1 MRRVYTVDVSDSSI
15 ITFRLRDEKVE
26 KLRLM
31 LRDRP
36 PGLAGIPE
44 PSLNVFARALVLEAI
59 ERDEGKSD
67 RIRALEEEISDLR
80 DKWLRTVAEFENY
93 KKKMEGK

>member
-1 MRRVYTVDVSDSSI
+1 MSDSVV
-15 ITFRLRDEKVE
+15 ITFRLHDDKVE

-31 LRDRP
+31 LKERP
-36 PGLAGIPE
+36 PGLAGMPE
-44 PSLNVFARALVLEAI
+44 PSLNVFARALVLEAVD
-59 ERDEGKSD
+59 RNEGKSD
-67 RIRALEEEISDLR
+67 RIRALEEEISELR

>member
-1 MRRVYTVDVSDSSI
+1 MSDSSV
-15 ITFRLRDEKVE
+15 ITFRLHDDKVK

-31 LRDRP
+31 LRERP
-36 PGLAGIPE
+36 PGLAGTPE

-59 ERDEGKSD
+59 ERGEGKSD
-67 RIRALEEEISDLR
+67 RIRALEEEISELR

>member
-1 MRRVYTVDVSDSSI
+1 MSDSLI
-15 ITFRLRDEKVE
+15 ITFRLHDDKVK

-31 LRDRP
+31 LGDRP
-36 PGLAGIPE
+36 PGLAGTPE

-59 ERDEGKSD
+59 ERDEGKLD
-67 RIRALEEEISDLR
+67 RIRALEEEISELR